1 MVASANLRPGSE
13 KGPGTALNIA
23 RYCRSGLTASVS
35 ARLPEAALVPIFARA
50 TQGDMALARKPVLHE
65 QDYVVSD
72 AAIRLTVVVG
82 ERQFGSSIVFIDDD
96 VVANGDVED
105 LSLGDGDKLEGKALV
120 IYTLVTDIRRDVDD
134 MAVTW
139 ILSGGAHRVSAT
151 ATGTP
156 AKKFGSQMF
165 KAVFRFVSP

>member
-1 MVASANLRPGSE
+1 
-13 KGPGTALNIA
+13 
-23 RYCRSGLTASVS
+23 
-35 ARLPEAALVPIFARA
+35 
-50 TQGDMALARKPVLHE
+50 MALARKPVLHE

-72 AAIRLTVVVG
+72 GAIRLTVVVG

-105 LSLGDGDKLEGKALV
+105 LSLGDGDKLDGRDLV

-165 KAVFRFVSP
+165 KAVFRFVPP

>member
-1 MVASANLRPGSE
+1 M
-13 KGPGTALNIA
+13 
-23 RYCRSGLTASVS
+23 
-35 ARLPEAALVPIFARA
+35 
-50 TQGDMALARKPVLHE
+50 ARKPVLHE
-65 QDYVVSD
+65 QDYVVGGG
-72 AAIRLTVVVG
+72 AIRLTVVVG

-96 VVANGDVED
+96 VAANGDVED
-105 LSLGDGDKLEGKALV
+105 LSLGDGDKLDGRTLV

-165 KAVFRFVSP
+165 KAVFRLVSP